1 MTSNE
6 VRQAPISRRRTL
18 SVLVVALVS
27 TLATAQQ
34 PELPPATRTRL
45 EGAISR
51 FMSASGIPG
60 WSVAVVLSG
69 QHVWSKGFGFA
80 DLENN
85 VPVTSQ
91 TLFRLASVSKP
102 ITATYP
108 APHPFLFQ
116 VKIGQ
121 YRQPDSSIPVT
132 KFLGAGTTAGFAD
145 VGHGG
150 GQQGTSTFIMLAP
163 QQRAGVVV
171 LINLDGADASAL
183 AADLMRMLIGAAEK
197 AK

>member
-60 WSVAVVLSG
+60 LSVAVVLSG

-121 YRQPDSSIPVT
+121 YRQRGFPRFQLQNSWAPALRPGSPMS
-132 KFLGAGTTAGFAD
+132 GTVA
-145 VGHGG
+145 V
-150 GQQGTSTFIMLAP
+150 SRERAP
-163 QQRAGVVV
+163 LSCLPPSNVPGWWF
-171 LINLDGADASAL
+171 
-183 AADLMRMLIGAAEK
+183 
-197 AK
+197 

>member
-60 WSVAVVLSG
+60 LSVAVVLSG

-121 YRQPDSSIPVT
+121 YRQPDFLDSSYKIP
-132 KFLGAGTTAGFAD
+132 GRRHYGRARRCRARRRSAGNEHLYHACPPATCR
-145 VGHGG
+145 GG
-150 GQQGTSTFIMLAP
+150 GSDQS
-163 QQRAGVVV
+163 
-171 LINLDGADASAL
+171 
-183 AADLMRMLIGAAEK
+183 
-197 AK
+197 